1 MAKILGITGGI
12 GSGKSSVSRLLS
24 CYCLAPLIDLDQ
36 CCRGLLDLGE
46 PGWQAL
52 HAVYGTLYQ
61 HPDGTVHRR
70 KLREAI
76 FNDANLRQEVDALLH
91 PLTLAC
97 MQSAIQSHTMRPEV
111 SLVLIEIPL
120 LFEAGWQTQVDEI
133 LVVYA
138 RRAVQY
144 CRLMRR
150 DQVSR
155 KEARQALAAQ
165 MDLAEKARRA
175 DYVIENSGSW
185 ACTRGD
191 VVALGNRLCSMLQRQ
206 F

>member
-1 MAKILGITGGI
+1 MVKILGITGGI

-24 CYCLAPLIDLDQ
+24 CYCLAPLIDLIS
-36 CCRGLLDLGE
+36 
-46 PGWQAL
+46 
-52 HAVYGTLYQ
+52 AVEACLILARLAGRPCMPPMERCISILMAQY
-61 HPDGTVHRR
+61 RR

-91 PLTLAC
+91 PLALAC
-97 MQSAIQSHTMRPEV
+97 MHSAIQNHTTRPEV

-120 LFEAGWQTQVDEI
+120 LLRQVGRCRWMRSWWCI
-133 LVVYA
+133 PVG
-138 RRAVQY
+138 RSIH
-144 CRLMRR
+144 RLMRR

-175 DYVIENSGSW
+175 DYVIENSGW
-185 ACTRGD
+185 ARTRGD
-191 VVALGNRLCSMLQRQ
+191 VVALGDRLCDMP
-206 F
+206 